1 MRGTVCSRFF
11 FHESQDRQILRS
23 VDGLS
28 GGSGIVGPQW
38 YDKSI
43 LILGC
48 GNVLIGDDGFGPA
61 VAQKLCENFPVPP
74 DVCVLDAG
82 TSVREILF
90 DTILSD
96 KKPVRIV
103 VVDAMDCGRKPGE
116 LFWLELDALPQ
127 VKLDDFS
134 MHQIP
139 TSNLLRELRD
149 LCATE
154 VVVMACQVSGS
165 ADRVSPGLSIPV
177 QRAVEKAAEVLARK
191 YLG

>member
-1 MRGTVCSRFF
+1 MET
-11 FHESQDRQILRS
+11 D
-23 VDGLS
+23 
-28 GGSGIVGPQW
+28 W

-61 VAQKLCENFPVPP
+61 VTQYLRENFTIPA
-74 DVCVLDAG
+74 DVCVFDAG

-96 KKPVRIV
+96 KKPAKII
-103 VVDAMDCGRKPGE
+103 VVDAMDCGRAPGE
-116 LFWLELDALPQ
+116 LFWLDIDGIPE

-149 LCATE
+149 LCGLE
-154 VVVMACQVSGS
+154 VIVMACQI
-165 ADRVSPGLSIPV
+165 ACATERVEPGLSGPV
-177 QRAVEKAAEVLARK
+177 KNAVEKAARILAQDH
-191 YLG
+191 LN

>member
-1 MRGTVCSRFF
+1 M
-11 FHESQDRQILRS
+11 
-23 VDGLS
+23 
-28 GGSGIVGPQW
+28 GPDW

-48 GNVLIGDDGFGPA
+48 GNVLIGDDGFGVA
-61 VAQKLCENFPVPP
+61 VARYLLENFTIP
-74 DVCVLDAG
+74 DDICVLDTG

-96 KKPVRIV
+96 KKPSKIV
-103 VVDAMDCGRKPGE
+103 IVDAMDCGREPGE
-116 LFWLELDALPQ
+116 LFRLDIDSLPN

-149 LCATE
+149 ICGIE
-154 VVVMACQVSGS
+154 VVVIACQTAG
-165 ADRVSPGLSIPV
+165 ATDRVDPGLSACV
-177 QRAVEKAAEVLARK
+177 QQAVKPAAETLAQEHFSHNRR
-191 YLG
+191 